1 MAAVPQPADGV
12 SLAPKITAE
21 DARVDWGSPALR
33 VDRLV
38 RACTPA
44 PGAWTTLR
52 GKRVKLAPVTIS
64 DEVVPPGQ
72 LRLESGACLVG
83 TATTAVRLSGV
94 RPEGKAAMAASDWL
108 RGLRLEPG
116 EGFA

>member
-1 MAAVPQPADGV
+1 M
-12 SLAPKITAE
+12 SLAPKITPE
-21 DARVDWGSPALR
+21 DARVDWTAPALR

-52 GKRVKLAPVTIS
+52 GKRVKLGPVTVT
-64 DEVVPPGQ
+64 DEVLAPGE
-72 LRLESGACLVG
+72 LRDGLVG
-83 TATTAVRLSGV
+83 TGTTAVRLGGV
-94 RPEGKAAMAASDWL
+94 RPEGKAAMAAGDWL

-116 EGFA
+116 GSFS